1 MESRAW
7 FGRKN
12 RYASHLVPRM
22 QTTRRAVR
30 GNRQGLR
37 ESMLKENKDTGNF
50 ERPKDRTVKNVQSAP
65 TLPDI
70 KPHTPVAS
78 LNRARYEGR
87 RASFSITQVST
98 LVGMAPTFIRKVVGN
113 KKTLSIDDVVSLLD
127 QDAFA
132 ETFIPRSKIIDH
144 LLSLDEARCVEVLPD
159 LKSGVALVA
168 NDALSFLKGL
178 PSNSIQT
185 VVTSTPYWG
194 LRLYKDSSSVEW
206 ADGAVCP
213 LGHEQTPEG
222 FVRHTAEILNEVFRV
237 LKDDGSV
244 WWNVM
249 DSFNTRTQ
257 IRGNAAEALRAMQ
270 GKDKRTWS
278 EHDCRRYSAGHV
290 YLKDGEQCLIPGRIA
305 ERASRMGFYVKTMI
319 TWAKRSTLPE
329 PQESR
334 VSRNLEYIIH
344 LTKIRAPRF
353 NKSSYRQ
360 LPASLGGRNNGWETD
375 KLSDVWTLPTSS
387 GRDGHGAQFPAALPA
402 RCIALSSDEDDLVL
416 DPFVGAGNS
425 GVAAVA
431 LNRRFIGVD
440 VSKEYLITAAR
451 KIEAAKIDRDKIPL
465 DKIAEAV
472 EAEVEHDPLK

>member
-1 MESRAW
+1 
-7 FGRKN
+7 
-12 RYASHLVPRM
+12 
-22 QTTRRAVR
+22 
-30 GNRQGLR
+30 
-37 ESMLKENKDTGNF
+37 MLKENKKLDNLQRLGAGKLKASRGKKT
-50 ERPKDRTVKNVQSAP
+50 PSAAQ

-78 LNRARYEGR
+78 LDRATYQGR
-87 RASFSITQVST
+87 HALFSLDRVAP
-98 LVGMAPTFIRKVVGN
+98 LVGMAPTFIKKVVGN
-113 KKTLSIDDVVSLLD
+113 KKLLTINDVFSLLD
-127 QDAFA
+127 QDSFG

-144 LLSLDEARCVEVLPD
+144 LLSLDEARYVEALPD
-159 LKSGVALVA
+159 LTSGVALVTEDSLA
-168 NDALSFLKGL
+168 FLRGL
-178 PSNSIQT
+178 PTRSIQT

-194 LRLYKDSSSVEW
+194 LRLYKNSSNVEW
-206 ADGAVCP
+206 ADGSTCP
-213 LGHEQTPEG
+213 FGHEQTPEG
-222 FVRHTAEILNEVFRV
+222 FVRHTAEILSEIFRV
-237 LKDDGSV
+237 LRDDGSV

-305 ERASRMGFYVKTMI
+305 ERATRLGFYVKTMI

-353 NKSSYRQ
+353 NKTAYRL
-360 LPASLGGRNNGWETD
+360 LPATLGGRNNGWETD

-402 RCIALSSDEDDLVL
+402 RCIALSSDEGDLVL

-425 GVAAVA
+425 GVAAIA
-431 LNRRFIGVD
+431 LGRRFIGVD
-440 VSKEYLITAAR
+440 VSKEYLTTAAR
-451 KIEAAKIDRDKIPL
+451 KIRAAQVDRDKLPL
-465 DKIAEAV
+465 DKIAAAID
-472 EAEVEHDPLK
+472 AEVEHDPLK